1 MSQDGRETRFVVGGL
16 VPERDRNAEGRAENA
31 RPRDRF
37 GRPLPYGS
45 PDEMADRQEPGD
57 VVATIPEALHRAV
70 ALFDQQRFFEAH
82 EFLEWIWK
90 SDLVASADRDYWK
103 GVTQVAVGFAHTQ
116 RGNADGALTLLRRA
130 QRYMAPYPSPHGGVD
145 RDRLSAGAQAVVEQI
160 LAGGPS
166 PDLDFPGFP
175 AVIPGDAS

>member
-1 MSQDGRETRFVVGGL
+1 MSRRDPRVVGGR
-16 VPERDRNAEGRAENA
+16 VPGRDRNAQGRAENA

-45 PDEMADRQEPGD
+45 LDQMPDREDPAEVVDSIPDALDR
-57 VVATIPEALHRAV
+57 VV
-70 ALFDQQRFFEAH
+70 ALFAQHRFFEAH

-90 SDLVASADRDYWK
+90 SGSVPAADRDYWK

-116 RGNADGALTLLRRA
+116 RRNAAGARTLLRRA
-130 QRYMAPYPSPHGGVD
+130 QRHMAPYPSPYGGVD
-145 RDRLSAGAQAVVEQI
+145 RDALAAAAQAVLDQVDRV
-160 LAGGPS
+160 GPS

-175 AVIPGDAS
+175 LAR

>member
-90 SDLVASADRDYWK
+90 SDLVAPADRDYWK
-103 GVTQVAVGFAHTQ
+103 GVTQVAVGCAHTQ
-116 RGNADGALTLLRRA
+116 RGNTSGATTLLTRARR
-130 QRYMAPYPSPHGGVD
+130 YLAPYPSPYGGVD
-145 RDRLSAGAQAVVEQI
+145 RDALDAGAQRVLDQI
-160 LAGGPS
+160 RARGAG
-166 PDLDFPGFP
+166 PDLDFPRFP
-175 AVIPGDAS
+175 LA